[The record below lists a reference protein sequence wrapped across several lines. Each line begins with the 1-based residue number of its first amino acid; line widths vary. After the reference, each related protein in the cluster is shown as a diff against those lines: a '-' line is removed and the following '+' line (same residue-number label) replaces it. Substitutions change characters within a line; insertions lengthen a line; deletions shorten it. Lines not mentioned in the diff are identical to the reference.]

1 MNSATLDSKNSFW
14 LKESNGRLAL
24 ARGLLARLPSPA
36 ASQDSQPATFEA
48 HGKTWTHHTPGDPRP
63 CDGEAKICVIY
74 RTDESHEFNGIGMIL
89 DAKDL
94 TWDEIIGWRY
104 ADEPTPAQPTP
115 AWRPAVGDVVQLK
128 SGGDA
133 LTVTEYDAEKN
144 QWRCVGLTG
153 GCPCYL
159 CVPLACL
166 TPAKEE
172 QP

>member
-1 MNSATLDSKNSFW
+1 MKHEYTDAILQAAIDAAFNTQSNVPWGSLDTRDKHDGHWKS
-14 LKESNGRLAL
+14 ESPARLAL
-24 ARGLLARLPSPA
+24 ARALLDKLPEPTPPVSV
-36 ASQDSQPATFEA
+36 DSQPAEVETP
-48 HGKTWTHHTPGDPRP
+48 WTP
-63 CDGEAKICVIY
+63 K
-74 RTDESHEFNGIGMIL
+74 
-89 DAKDL
+89 
-94 TWDEIIGWRY
+94 
-104 ADEPTPAQPTP
+104 
-115 AWRPAVGDVVQLK
+115 VGDVVRLK

-166 TPAKEE
+166 KPAAKEE

>member
-1 MNSATLDSKNSFW
+1 MKHDYTDEQIQAAIDAAFNTQSNVPWGSLDTRDKHDGHWKNEAPS
-14 LKESNGRLAL
+14 RLSL
-24 ARGLLARLPSPA
+24 ARGLLERLPSPA
-36 ASQDSQPATFEA
+36 ASQDSQPAYV
-48 HGKTWTHHTPGDPRP
+48 G
-63 CDGEAKICVIY
+63 Y
-74 RTDESHEFNGIGMIL
+74 MTDE
-89 DAKDL
+89 A
-94 TWDEIIGWRY
+94 
-104 ADEPTPAQPTP
+104 PTPAAPTVDP
-115 AWRPAVGDVVQLK
+115 VENAKAHAKFQAELESVWNANDTTPLWTPAVGDVVRLK
-128 SGGDA
+128 SGGDV